1 MKQKFSSYFNPITNE
16 EKNKIINEGTLIFD
30 TNILLSLYSMENK
43 EDVDEFFNIVE
54 NNQMD
59 RRIMLDIV

>member
-43 EDVDEFFNIVE
+43 EDVDEFFNIFE

-59 RRIMLDIV
+59 RKIMLAIV

>member
-43 EDVDEFFNIVE
+43 EEVDEFFNIFE

-59 RRIMLDIV
+59 RKIMLAIV

>member
-43 EDVDEFFNIVE
+43 EDVDEFINIVE

>member
-1 MKQKFSSYFNPITNE
+1 MKKKFSSYFNPITNE

-43 EDVDEFFNIVE
+43 EDVDEFFNIFE

-59 RRIMLDIV
+59 RKIMLAIV